1 MRYVLAVLILMGAFH
16 RPAAAQLAPEMLRL
30 SGPRVGVTFL
40 SGEAAVRAEED
51 FGVSSAITQF
61 GWQWEKQF
69 FSTEAGIAAVTEWVA
84 LAGGLEQGM
93 FLPSLS
99 WLVGLRTAGGAELGV
114 GPNISGA
121 GVGLALA
128 SGITLRVGEINF
140 PVNLAVV
147 PSEGGM
153 RVSLLA
159 GFNMRQ

>member
-1 MRYVLAVLILMGAFH
+1 MRFVFTVLILLAALH
-16 RPAAAQLAPEMLRL
+16 RPAAAQFAPEVIRL

-40 SGEAAVRAEED
+40 SGEVAERAKEE

-69 FSTEAGIAAVTEWVA
+69 FSTDAGIAAVTEWVA

-99 WLVGLRTAGGAELGV
+99 WLVGLRTTGGAELGV

-128 SGITLRVGEINF
+128 SGINLRAGEINF

-147 PSEGGM
+147 PSDGGM